1 MDLRVVINLRSD
13 VSISPPL
20 SLFDNEICT
29 PYIRLFLQIIRA
41 RRFSREEARNA
52 TKSKITRACCAKF
65 LKRVQKR
72 EVEDRFNRGA
82 DEQKR
87 CVDADDEITRSP
99 D

>member
-1 MDLRVVINLRSD
+1 MHTVHPAILTDNPRQEVLSRRSTKRDEEQDYARVLC
-13 VSISPPL
+13 
-20 SLFDNEICT
+20 E
-29 PYIRLFLQIIRA
+29 
-41 RRFSREEARNA
+41 
-52 TKSKITRACCAKF
+52 F